1 MPFDD
6 APRVSQHLWEW
17 LAKLHTLTAGASSP
31 DEAAARIELV
41 AGMVAQ
47 RFPDTLLTDAALE
60 HVAAKCRFWPA
71 YGELAAALREFRDTY
86 VHTPRLA
93 LPGPRV
99 EGRAPPDAAE
109 VQHVSAAIAGLMR
122 DLEADRQAR
131 EAMEPPGPALRP
143 LADVMAKGEV
153 LDRIRASG
161 KRVAA

>member
-17 LAKLHTLTAGASSP
+17 LAKLHTLTAGASSA

-71 YGELAAALREFRDTY
+71 YGELAGALREFRETY
-86 VHTPRLA
+86 VHTPRMA
-93 LPGPRV
+93 LPGPRM
-99 EGRAPPDAAE
+99 EGRAPPDQAE
-109 VQHVSAAIAGLMR
+109 IQHVRSVIEGLR
-122 DLEADRQAR
+122 RNLEADRQAR
-131 EAMEPPGPALRP
+131 ELLEPPGPVLRP
-143 LADVMAKGEV
+143 LADVTAKGEA
-153 LDRIRASG
+153 LERIRASG
-161 KRVAA
+161 KRVTA